1 MVGKPLLVKHTTM
14 DVKQL
19 DKALIELVEK
29 KIILSNL
36 DYNDERYDEVEEE
49 LHDMEDNFVESYGDY
64 LEDALHAVH
73 DEFCPDND
81 VLLPIAYLA
90 NHYIKKEVNGETTYT
105 TLTNQGVPVDVDDF
119 PGKRTRIVL
128 LPAPARLVLII
139 DNTNQ
144 QVVWK
149 AE

>member
-1 MVGKPLLVKHTTM
+1 M
-14 DVKQL
+14 DVNEL

-29 KIILSNL
+29 KMVLSNL

-49 LHDMEDNFVESYGDY
+49 LHDMEDKFIELYGDY
-64 LEDALHAVH
+64 LEDALHTVH

-90 NHYIKKEVNGETTYT
+90 NQYIKKEQNGQTIYT

-119 PGKRTRIVL
+119 PGKKTKIVL
-128 LPAPARLVLII
+128 LPAPTRLVLII

>member
-1 MVGKPLLVKHTTM
+1 M
-14 DVKQL
+14 DTKKL

-29 KIILSNL
+29 KMALKGL
-36 DYNDERYDEVEEE
+36 DYSDDKYDTLEEE
-49 LHDMEDNFVESYGDY
+49 LHDLEDDFIEKYGDY
-64 LEDALHAVH
+64 LEEALHTVH

-90 NHYIKKEVNGETTYT
+90 NEYIKKDVDGKVIYT

-119 PGKRTRIVL
+119 PGKKT
-128 LPAPARLVLII
+128 RLVLIPAPTRLVLI
-139 DNTNQ
+139 LDSVNQ